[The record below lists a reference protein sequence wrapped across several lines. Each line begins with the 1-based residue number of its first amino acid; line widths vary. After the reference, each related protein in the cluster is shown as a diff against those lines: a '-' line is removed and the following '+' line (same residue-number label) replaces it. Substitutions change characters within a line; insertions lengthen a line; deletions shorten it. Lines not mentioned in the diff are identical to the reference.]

1 MSHYNEDDYYDEQGD
16 MPEFQDEAELDDYL
30 NNEEYDLMN
39 EILPQLKKDMAEYHG
54 WTTFDLKLSLLD
66 SDFNIDDALHDLKK
80 RFKRKKKQADADI
93 NTSMSNLKIG
103 SNTQP
108 IKQTKKLA
116 SQLKTDDD
124 IIFLSDNED
133 SNAVSSLDQWVRDDK
148 VEEKFIKPYKRI
160 LEPTKP
166 GNPIDL
172 KKYLQSP
179 AFKPHLSF
187 VVLGHVDAGKST
199 LMGRLLYDIGAV
211 DQNKIRKLKKESEQI
226 GKGSFHLAWVMDQT
240 VEERERGVTVSICTS
255 DFSTSNVDFTIV
267 DAPGHRDFVP
277 NAIAGVSQADV
288 AILTIDCGTNAFESG
303 FNLDGQ
309 TKEHTLLAHSMNIGT
324 IIVAM
329 NKMDSVNWSSE
340 RFYEIQA
347 ELSTYFDQIGY
358 QKDKI
363 KWVPLSGY
371 SGEGV
376 YKIPYPS
383 EQNWYKGPSLVDT
396 LEDVAKTDYSHL
408 NDLDSFCK
416 EIKEEPF
423 IFSILEVTTTK
434 KHDESILSGR
444 VESGSIQP
452 GETITVY
459 PSEQS
464 CLVDKILSGR
474 EQASKDIA
482 VKGDFVTLKLRH
494 SHPKDIQNGDL
505 CSSVGYHIK
514 STRRFKIRLST
525 FNMDRPLLPGT
536 SVMLFRGVYEEP
548 ARVNKLISLV
558 DLKDPSKILKKR
570 VKHLPS
576 NQTAIIEIEL
586 TERRRWIPLVTID
599 ENKHIGRV
607 ILRKDGRSIGTG
619 VILDVEQ

>member
-1 MSHYNEDDYYDEQGD
+1 MSRYDEDDYYDEQGD
-16 MPEFQDEAELDDYL
+16 LPMFQDEAELDDYL
-30 NNEEYDLMN
+30 NDEEYDLMN
-39 EILPQLKKDMAEYHG
+39 EILPQLKKDMAEYQG
-54 WTTFDLKLSLLD
+54 WTAFDLKLSLLD
-66 SDFNIDDALHDLKK
+66 TDFNINDTLHDLRKK
-80 RFKRKKKQADADI
+80 FKRKKKHVDSNI
-93 NTSMSNLKIG
+93 NASMAKLKIETVPQG
-103 SNTQP
+103 TQS
-108 IKQTKKLA
+108 TKKA
-116 SQLKTDDD
+116 TTTSQSKVNDD
-124 IIFLSDNED
+124 IIFLSDDED
-133 SNAVSSLDQWVRDDK
+133 SSSSQWVKDNK
-148 VEEKFIKPYKRI
+148 IEEKFIKPYKRI

-166 GNPIDL
+166 RNPINLEQYL
-172 KKYLQSP
+172 KSP
-179 AFKPHLSF
+179 EFKPHLSF

-211 DQNKIRKLKKESEQI
+211 DKNKIRKLKKESEQI

-255 DFSTSNVDFTIV
+255 DFSTKNVDFTIV

-288 AILTIDCGTNAFESG
+288 AILTIDCGIDAFESG

-309 TKEHTLLAHSMNIGT
+309 TKEHTLLARSMDIST

-329 NKMDSVNWSSE
+329 NKMDTVNWSSE
-340 RFYEIQA
+340 RFNEIQA
-347 ELSTYFDQIGY
+347 ELSNFFKQIGY
-358 QKDKI
+358 QENQI
-363 KWVPLSGY
+363 KWVPLSGF

-376 YKIPYPS
+376 YKIPYPN
-383 EQNWYKGPSLVDT
+383 EQDWYKGPSLVET
-396 LEDVAKTDYSHL
+396 LENVAITNYGHL
-408 NDLDSFCK
+408 NDLDLFCK
-416 EIKEEPF
+416 EIKENPF

-434 KHDESILSGR
+434 KNDESILSGR

-452 GETITVY
+452 GETITIY

-474 EQASKDIA
+474 EQVSKDIA
-482 VKGDFVTLKLRH
+482 LKGDFVTLRLRH
-494 SHPKDIQNGDL
+494 SQPKDIENGDL
-505 CSSVGYHIK
+505 CSSVGYDIK
-514 STRRFKIRLST
+514 SARRFKIRLST
-525 FNMDRPLLPGT
+525 FQMHRPLLPGT

-548 ARVNKLISLV
+548 ARINKLISIV
-558 DLKDPSKILKKR
+558 DSKDPSKVLKKR

-576 NQTAIIEIEL
+576 NQTAIVEIEL

-619 VILDVEQ
+619 VILEVE

>member
-1 MSHYNEDDYYDEQGD
+1 MSRYDEDDYYDEQGD
-16 MPEFQDEAELDDYL
+16 LPMFQDEAELDDYL
-30 NNEEYDLMN
+30 NDEEYDLMN
-39 EILPQLKKDMAEYHG
+39 EILPQLKKDMAEYQG
-54 WTTFDLKLSLLD
+54 WTAFDLKLSLLD
-66 SDFNIDDALHDLKK
+66 TDFNINDTLHDLRKK
-80 RFKRKKKQADADI
+80 FKRKKKHVDSNI
-93 NTSMSNLKIG
+93 NVSMAKLKIETVPQG
-103 SNTQP
+103 TQS
-108 IKQTKKLA
+108 TKKA
-116 SQLKTDDD
+116 TTTSQSKVNDD
-124 IIFLSDNED
+124 IIFLSDDED
-133 SNAVSSLDQWVRDDK
+133 SSSSQWVKDNK
-148 VEEKFIKPYKRI
+148 IEEKFIKPYKRI

-166 GNPIDL
+166 RNPINLEQYL
-172 KKYLQSP
+172 KSP
-179 AFKPHLSF
+179 EFKPHLSF

-211 DQNKIRKLKKESEQI
+211 DKNKIRKLKKESEQI

-255 DFSTSNVDFTIV
+255 DFSTKNVDFTIV

-288 AILTIDCGTNAFESG
+288 AILTIDCGIDAFESG

-309 TKEHTLLAHSMNIGT
+309 TKEHTLLARSMDIGT

-329 NKMDSVNWSSE
+329 NKMDTVNWSSE
-340 RFYEIQA
+340 RFNEIQA
-347 ELSTYFDQIGY
+347 ELSSFFKQIGY
-358 QKDKI
+358 QENQI
-363 KWVPLSGY
+363 KWVPLSGF

-376 YKIPYPS
+376 YKIPYPN
-383 EQNWYKGPSLVDT
+383 EQDWYKGPSLVET
-396 LEDVAKTDYSHL
+396 LENVAITNYGHL
-408 NDLDSFCK
+408 NDLDLFCK
-416 EIKEEPF
+416 EIKENPF

-434 KHDESILSGR
+434 KNDESILSGR

-452 GETITVY
+452 GETITIY

-474 EQASKDIA
+474 EQVSKDIA
-482 VKGDFVTLKLRH
+482 LKGDFVTLRLRH
-494 SHPKDIQNGDL
+494 SHPKDIENGDL
-505 CSSVGYHIK
+505 CSSVGYDIK
-514 STRRFKIRLST
+514 SARRFKIRLST
-525 FNMDRPLLPGT
+525 FQMHRPLLPGT

-548 ARVNKLISLV
+548 ARINKLISIV
-558 DLKDPSKILKKR
+558 DSKDPSKVLKKR

-576 NQTAIIEIEL
+576 NQTAIVEIEL

-619 VILDVEQ
+619 VILEVE

>member
-1 MSHYNEDDYYDEQGD
+1 MSRYDEDDYYDEQGD
-16 MPEFQDEAELDDYL
+16 LPMFQDEAELDDYL
-30 NNEEYDLMN
+30 NDEEYDLMN
-39 EILPQLKKDMAEYHG
+39 EILPQLKKDMAEYQG
-54 WTTFDLKLSLLD
+54 WTAFDLKLSLLD
-66 SDFNIDDALHDLKK
+66 TDFNINDTLHDLRKK
-80 RFKRKKKQADADI
+80 FKRKKKNVDSNI
-93 NTSMSNLKIG
+93 NVSMAKLKIETVPQG
-103 SNTQP
+103 TQS
-108 IKQTKKLA
+108 TKKA
-116 SQLKTDDD
+116 TTTSQSKVNDD
-124 IIFLSDNED
+124 IIFLSDDED
-133 SNAVSSLDQWVRDDK
+133 SSSSQWVKDNK
-148 VEEKFIKPYKRI
+148 IEEKFIKPYKRI

-166 GNPIDL
+166 RNPINLEQYL
-172 KKYLQSP
+172 KSP
-179 AFKPHLSF
+179 EFKPHLSF

-211 DQNKIRKLKKESEQI
+211 DKNKIRKLKKESEQI

-255 DFSTSNVDFTIV
+255 DFSTKNVDFTIV

-288 AILTIDCGTNAFESG
+288 AILTIDCGIDAFESG

-309 TKEHTLLAHSMNIGT
+309 TKEHTLLARSMDIST

-329 NKMDSVNWSSE
+329 NKMDTVNWSSE
-340 RFYEIQA
+340 RFNEIQA
-347 ELSTYFDQIGY
+347 ELSNFFKQIGY
-358 QKDKI
+358 QENQI
-363 KWVPLSGY
+363 KWVPLSGF

-376 YKIPYPS
+376 YKIPYPN
-383 EQNWYKGPSLVDT
+383 EQDWYKGPSLVET
-396 LEDVAKTDYSHL
+396 LENVAITNYGHL
-408 NDLDSFCK
+408 NDLDLFCK
-416 EIKEEPF
+416 EIKEIPF

-434 KHDESILSGR
+434 KNDESILSGR

-452 GETITVY
+452 GETITIY

-474 EQASKDIA
+474 EQVSKDIA
-482 VKGDFVTLKLRH
+482 LKGDFVTLRLRH
-494 SHPKDIQNGDL
+494 SHPKDIENGDL
-505 CSSVGYHIK
+505 CSSVGYDIK
-514 STRRFKIRLST
+514 SARRFKIRLST
-525 FNMDRPLLPGT
+525 FQMHRPLLPGT

-548 ARVNKLISLV
+548 ARINKLISIV
-558 DLKDPSKILKKR
+558 DSKDPSKVLKKR

-576 NQTAIIEIEL
+576 NQTAIVEIEL

-619 VILDVEQ
+619 VILEVE

>member
-1 MSHYNEDDYYDEQGD
+1 MSRYDEDDYYDEQGD
-16 MPEFQDEAELDDYL
+16 LPMFQDEAELDDYL
-30 NNEEYDLMN
+30 NDEEYDLMN
-39 EILPQLKKDMAEYHG
+39 EILPQLKKDMAEYQG
-54 WTTFDLKLSLLD
+54 WTAFDLKLSLLD
-66 SDFNIDDALHDLKK
+66 TDFNINDTLHDLRKK
-80 RFKRKKKQADADI
+80 FKRKKKNVDSNI
-93 NTSMSNLKIG
+93 NVSMAKLKIETVPQG
-103 SNTQP
+103 TQS
-108 IKQTKKLA
+108 TKKA
-116 SQLKTDDD
+116 TTTSQSKVNDD
-124 IIFLSDNED
+124 IIFLSDDED
-133 SNAVSSLDQWVRDDK
+133 SSSSQWVKDNK
-148 VEEKFIKPYKRI
+148 IEEKFIKPYKRI

-166 GNPIDL
+166 RNPINLEQYL
-172 KKYLQSP
+172 KSP
-179 AFKPHLSF
+179 EFKPHLSF

-211 DQNKIRKLKKESEQI
+211 DKNKIRKLKKESEQI

-255 DFSTSNVDFTIV
+255 DFSTKNVDFTIV

-288 AILTIDCGTNAFESG
+288 AILTIDCGIDAFESG

-309 TKEHTLLAHSMNIGT
+309 TKEHTLLARSMDIGT

-329 NKMDSVNWSSE
+329 NKMDTVNWSSE
-340 RFYEIQA
+340 RFNEIQA
-347 ELSTYFDQIGY
+347 ELSNFFKQIGY
-358 QKDKI
+358 QENQI
-363 KWVPLSGY
+363 KWVPLSGF

-376 YKIPYPS
+376 YKIPYPN
-383 EQNWYKGPSLVDT
+383 EQDWYKGPSLVET
-396 LEDVAKTDYSHL
+396 LENVAITNYGHL
-408 NDLDSFCK
+408 NDLDLFCK
-416 EIKEEPF
+416 EIKENPF

-434 KHDESILSGR
+434 KNDESILSGR

-452 GETITVY
+452 GETITIY

-474 EQASKDIA
+474 EQVSKDIA
-482 VKGDFVTLKLRH
+482 LKGDFVTLRLRH
-494 SHPKDIQNGDL
+494 SHPKDIENGDL
-505 CSSVGYHIK
+505 CSSVGYDIK
-514 STRRFKIRLST
+514 SARRFKIRLST
-525 FNMDRPLLPGT
+525 FQMHRPLLPGT

-548 ARVNKLISLV
+548 ARINKLISIV
-558 DLKDPSKILKKR
+558 DSKDPSKVLKKR

-576 NQTAIIEIEL
+576 NQTAIVEIEL

-619 VILDVEQ
+619 VILEVE

>member
-1 MSHYNEDDYYDEQGD
+1 MSRYDEDDYYDEQGD
-16 MPEFQDEAELDDYL
+16 LPMFQDEAELDDYL
-30 NNEEYDLMN
+30 NDEEYDLMN
-39 EILPQLKKDMAEYHG
+39 EILPQLKKDMAEYQG
-54 WTTFDLKLSLLD
+54 WTAFDLKLSLLD
-66 SDFNIDDALHDLKK
+66 TDFNINDTLHDLRKK
-80 RFKRKKKQADADI
+80 FKRKKKNVDSNI
-93 NTSMSNLKIG
+93 NVSMAKLKIETVPQG
-103 SNTQP
+103 TQS
-108 IKQTKKLA
+108 TKKA
-116 SQLKTDDD
+116 TTTSQSKVNDD
-124 IIFLSDNED
+124 IIFLSDDED
-133 SNAVSSLDQWVRDDK
+133 SSSSQWVKDNK
-148 VEEKFIKPYKRI
+148 IEEKFIKPYKRI

-166 GNPIDL
+166 RNPINLEQYL
-172 KKYLQSP
+172 KSP
-179 AFKPHLSF
+179 EFKPHLSF

-211 DQNKIRKLKKESEQI
+211 DKNKIRKLKKESEQI

-255 DFSTSNVDFTIV
+255 DFSTKNVDFTIV

-288 AILTIDCGTNAFESG
+288 AILTIDCGIDAFESG

-309 TKEHTLLAHSMNIGT
+309 TKEHTFLARSMDIGT

-329 NKMDSVNWSSE
+329 NKMDTVNWSSE
-340 RFYEIQA
+340 RFNEIQA
-347 ELSTYFDQIGY
+347 ELSNFFKQIGY
-358 QKDKI
+358 QENQI
-363 KWVPLSGY
+363 KWVPLSGF

-376 YKIPYPS
+376 YKIPYPN
-383 EQNWYKGPSLVDT
+383 EQDWYKGPSLVET
-396 LEDVAKTDYSHL
+396 LENVAITNYGHL
-408 NDLDSFCK
+408 NDLDLFCK
-416 EIKEEPF
+416 EIKETPF

-434 KHDESILSGR
+434 KNDESILSGR

-452 GETITVY
+452 GETITIY

-474 EQASKDIA
+474 EQVSKDIA
-482 VKGDFVTLKLRH
+482 LKGDFVTLRLRH
-494 SHPKDIQNGDL
+494 SHPKDIENGDL
-505 CSSVGYHIK
+505 CSSVGYDIK
-514 STRRFKIRLST
+514 SARRFKIRLST
-525 FNMDRPLLPGT
+525 FQMHRPLLPGT

-548 ARVNKLISLV
+548 ARINKLISIV
-558 DLKDPSKILKKR
+558 DSKDPSKVLKKR

-576 NQTAIIEIEL
+576 NQTAIVEIEL

-619 VILDVEQ
+619 VILEVE

>member
-1 MSHYNEDDYYDEQGD
+1 MSRYDEDDYYDEQGD
-16 MPEFQDEAELDDYL
+16 LPMFQDEAELDDYL
-30 NNEEYDLMN
+30 NDEEYDLMN
-39 EILPQLKKDMAEYHG
+39 EILPQLKKDMAEYQG
-54 WTTFDLKLSLLD
+54 WTAFDLKLSLLD
-66 SDFNIDDALHDLKK
+66 TDFNINDTLHDLRKK
-80 RFKRKKKQADADI
+80 FKRKKKNVDSNI
-93 NTSMSNLKIG
+93 NVSMAKLKIETVPQG
-103 SNTQP
+103 TQS
-108 IKQTKKLA
+108 TKKA
-116 SQLKTDDD
+116 TTTSQSKVNDD
-124 IIFLSDNED
+124 IIFLSDDED
-133 SNAVSSLDQWVRDDK
+133 SSSSQWVKDNK
-148 VEEKFIKPYKRI
+148 IEEKFIKPYKRI

-166 GNPIDL
+166 RNPINLEQYL
-172 KKYLQSP
+172 KSP
-179 AFKPHLSF
+179 EFKPHLSF

-211 DQNKIRKLKKESEQI
+211 DKNKIRKLKKESEQI

-255 DFSTSNVDFTIV
+255 DFSTKNVDFTIV

-288 AILTIDCGTNAFESG
+288 AILTIDCGIDAFESG

-309 TKEHTLLAHSMNIGT
+309 TKEHTLLARSMDIGT

-329 NKMDSVNWSSE
+329 NKMDTVNWSSE
-340 RFYEIQA
+340 RFNEIQA
-347 ELSTYFDQIGY
+347 ELSNFFKQIGY
-358 QKDKI
+358 QENQI
-363 KWVPLSGY
+363 KWVPLSGF

-376 YKIPYPS
+376 YKIPYPN
-383 EQNWYKGPSLVDT
+383 EQDWYKGPSLVET
-396 LEDVAKTDYSHL
+396 LENVAITNYGHL
-408 NDLDSFCK
+408 NDLDLFCK
-416 EIKEEPF
+416 EIKETPF

-434 KHDESILSGR
+434 KNDESILSGR

-452 GETITVY
+452 GETITIY

-474 EQASKDIA
+474 EQVSKDIA
-482 VKGDFVTLKLRH
+482 LKGDFVTLRLRH
-494 SHPKDIQNGDL
+494 SHPKDIENGDL
-505 CSSVGYHIK
+505 CSSVGYDIK
-514 STRRFKIRLST
+514 SARRFKIRLST
-525 FNMDRPLLPGT
+525 FQMHRPLLPGT

-548 ARVNKLISLV
+548 ARINKLISIV
-558 DLKDPSKILKKR
+558 DSKDPSKVLKKR

-576 NQTAIIEIEL
+576 NQTAIVEIEL

-619 VILDVEQ
+619 VILEVE

>member
-1 MSHYNEDDYYDEQGD
+1 MSRYDEDDYYDEQGD
-16 MPEFQDEAELDDYL
+16 LPMFQDEAELDDYL
-30 NNEEYDLMN
+30 NDEEYDLMN
-39 EILPQLKKDMAEYHG
+39 EILPQLKKDMAEYQG
-54 WTTFDLKLSLLD
+54 WTAFDLKLSLLD
-66 SDFNIDDALHDLKK
+66 TDFNINDTLHDLRKK
-80 RFKRKKKQADADI
+80 FKRKKKNVDSNI
-93 NTSMSNLKIG
+93 NVSMAKLKIETVPQG
-103 SNTQP
+103 TQS
-108 IKQTKKLA
+108 TKKA
-116 SQLKTDDD
+116 TTTSQSKVNDD
-124 IIFLSDNED
+124 IIFLSDDED
-133 SNAVSSLDQWVRDDK
+133 SSSSQWVKDNK
-148 VEEKFIKPYKRI
+148 IEEKFIKPYKRI

-166 GNPIDL
+166 RNPINLEQYL
-172 KKYLQSP
+172 KSP
-179 AFKPHLSF
+179 EFKPHLSF

-211 DQNKIRKLKKESEQI
+211 DKNKIRKLKKESEQI

-255 DFSTSNVDFTIV
+255 DFSTKNVDFTIV

-288 AILTIDCGTNAFESG
+288 AILTIDCGIDAFESG

-309 TKEHTLLAHSMNIGT
+309 TKEHTLLARSMDIST

-329 NKMDSVNWSSE
+329 NKMDTVNWSSE
-340 RFYEIQA
+340 RFNEIQA
-347 ELSTYFDQIGY
+347 ELSNFFKQIGY
-358 QKDKI
+358 QENQI
-363 KWVPLSGY
+363 KWVPLSGF

-376 YKIPYPS
+376 YKIPYPN
-383 EQNWYKGPSLVDT
+383 EQDWYKGPSLVET
-396 LEDVAKTDYSHL
+396 LENVAITNYGHL
-408 NDLDSFCK
+408 NDLDLFCK
-416 EIKEEPF
+416 EIKENPF

-434 KHDESILSGR
+434 KNDESILSGR

-452 GETITVY
+452 GETITIY

-474 EQASKDIA
+474 EQVSKDIA
-482 VKGDFVTLKLRH
+482 LKGDFVTLRLRH
-494 SHPKDIQNGDL
+494 SHPKDIENGDL
-505 CSSVGYHIK
+505 CSSVGYDIK
-514 STRRFKIRLST
+514 SARRFKIRLST
-525 FNMDRPLLPGT
+525 FQMHRPLLPGT

-548 ARVNKLISLV
+548 ARINKLISIV
-558 DLKDPSKILKKR
+558 DSKDPSKVLKKR

-576 NQTAIIEIEL
+576 NQTAIVEIEL

-619 VILDVEQ
+619 VILEVE

>member
-1 MSHYNEDDYYDEQGD
+1 MSRYDEDDYYDEQGD
-16 MPEFQDEAELDDYL
+16 LPMFQDEAELDDYL
-30 NNEEYDLMN
+30 NDEEYDLMN
-39 EILPQLKKDMAEYHG
+39 EILPQLKKDMAEYQG
-54 WTTFDLKLSLLD
+54 WTAFDLKLSLLD
-66 SDFNIDDALHDLKK
+66 TDFNINDTLHDLRKK
-80 RFKRKKKQADADI
+80 FKRKKKHVDSNI
-93 NTSMSNLKIG
+93 NVSMAKLKIETVPQG
-103 SNTQP
+103 TQS
-108 IKQTKKLA
+108 TKKA
-116 SQLKTDDD
+116 TTTSQSKVNDD
-124 IIFLSDNED
+124 IIFLSDDED
-133 SNAVSSLDQWVRDDK
+133 SSSSQWVKDNK
-148 VEEKFIKPYKRI
+148 IEEKFIKPYKRI

-166 GNPIDL
+166 RNPINLEQYL
-172 KKYLQSP
+172 KSP
-179 AFKPHLSF
+179 EFKPHLSF

-211 DQNKIRKLKKESEQI
+211 DKNKIRKLKKESEQI

-255 DFSTSNVDFTIV
+255 DFSTKNVDFTIV

-288 AILTIDCGTNAFESG
+288 AILTIDCGIDAFESG

-309 TKEHTLLAHSMNIGT
+309 TKEHTLLARSMDIGT

-329 NKMDSVNWSSE
+329 NKMDTVNWSSE
-340 RFYEIQA
+340 RFNEIQA
-347 ELSTYFDQIGY
+347 ELSNFFKQIGY
-358 QKDKI
+358 QENQI
-363 KWVPLSGY
+363 KWVPLSGF

-376 YKIPYPS
+376 YKIPYPN
-383 EQNWYKGPSLVDT
+383 EQDWYKGPSLVET
-396 LEDVAKTDYSHL
+396 LENVAITNYGHL
-408 NDLDSFCK
+408 NDLDLFCK
-416 EIKEEPF
+416 EIKENPF

-434 KHDESILSGR
+434 KNDESILSGR

-452 GETITVY
+452 GETITIY

-474 EQASKDIA
+474 EQVSKDIA
-482 VKGDFVTLKLRH
+482 LKGDFVTLRLRH
-494 SHPKDIQNGDL
+494 SHPKDIENGDL
-505 CSSVGYHIK
+505 CSSVGYDIK
-514 STRRFKIRLST
+514 SARRFKIRLST
-525 FNMDRPLLPGT
+525 FQMHRPLLPGT

-548 ARVNKLISLV
+548 ARINKLISIV
-558 DLKDPSKILKKR
+558 DSKDPSKVLKKR

-576 NQTAIIEIEL
+576 NQTAIVEIEL

-619 VILDVEQ
+619 VILEVE

>member
-1 MSHYNEDDYYDEQGD
+1 MSRYDEDDYYDEQGD
-16 MPEFQDEAELDDYL
+16 LPMFQDEAELDDYL
-30 NNEEYDLMN
+30 NDEEYDLMN
-39 EILPQLKKDMAEYHG
+39 EILPQLKKDMAEYQG
-54 WTTFDLKLSLLD
+54 WTAFDLKLSLLD
-66 SDFNIDDALHDLKK
+66 TDFNINDTLHDLRKK
-80 RFKRKKKQADADI
+80 FKRKKKNVDSNI
-93 NTSMSNLKIG
+93 NVSMAKLKIETVPQG
-103 SNTQP
+103 TQS
-108 IKQTKKLA
+108 TKKSTTT
-116 SQLKTDDD
+116 SQSKVNDD
-124 IIFLSDNED
+124 IIFLSDDED
-133 SNAVSSLDQWVRDDK
+133 SSSSQWVKDNK
-148 VEEKFIKPYKRI
+148 IEEKFIKPYKRI

-166 GNPIDL
+166 RNPINLEQYL
-172 KKYLQSP
+172 KSP
-179 AFKPHLSF
+179 EFKPHLSF

-211 DQNKIRKLKKESEQI
+211 DKNKIRKLKKESEQI

-255 DFSTSNVDFTIV
+255 DFSTKNVDFTIV

-288 AILTIDCGTNAFESG
+288 AILTIDCGIDAFESG

-309 TKEHTLLAHSMNIGT
+309 TKEHTLLARSMDIGT

-329 NKMDSVNWSSE
+329 NKMDTVNWSSE
-340 RFYEIQA
+340 RFNEIQA
-347 ELSTYFDQIGY
+347 ELSNFFKQIGY
-358 QKDKI
+358 QENQI
-363 KWVPLSGY
+363 KWVPLSGF

-376 YKIPYPS
+376 YKIPYPN
-383 EQNWYKGPSLVDT
+383 EQDWYKGPSLVET
-396 LEDVAKTDYSHL
+396 LENVAITNYGHL
-408 NDLDSFCK
+408 NDLDLFCK
-416 EIKEEPF
+416 EIKENPF

-434 KHDESILSGR
+434 KNDESILSGR

-452 GETITVY
+452 GETITIY

-474 EQASKDIA
+474 EQVSKDIA
-482 VKGDFVTLKLRH
+482 LKGDFVTLRLRH
-494 SHPKDIQNGDL
+494 SHPKDIENGDL
-505 CSSVGYHIK
+505 CSSVGYDIK
-514 STRRFKIRLST
+514 SARRFKIRLST
-525 FNMDRPLLPGT
+525 FQMHRPLLPGT

-548 ARVNKLISLV
+548 ARINKLISIV
-558 DLKDPSKILKKR
+558 DSKDPSKVLKKR

-576 NQTAIIEIEL
+576 NQTAIVEIEL

-619 VILDVEQ
+619 VILEVE

>member
-1 MSHYNEDDYYDEQGD
+1 MSRYDEDDYYDEQGD
-16 MPEFQDEAELDDYL
+16 LPMFQDEAELDDYL
-30 NNEEYDLMN
+30 NDEKYDLMN
-39 EILPQLKKDMAEYHG
+39 EILPQLKKDMAEYQG
-54 WTTFDLKLSLLD
+54 WTAFDLKLSLLD
-66 SDFNIDDALHDLKK
+66 TDFNINDTLHDLRKK
-80 RFKRKKKQADADI
+80 FKRKKKHVDSNI
-93 NTSMSNLKIG
+93 NVSMAKLKIETVPQG
-103 SNTQP
+103 TQS
-108 IKQTKKLA
+108 TKKA
-116 SQLKTDDD
+116 TTTSQSKVNDD
-124 IIFLSDNED
+124 IIFLSDDED
-133 SNAVSSLDQWVRDDK
+133 SSSSQWVKDNK
-148 VEEKFIKPYKRI
+148 IEEKFIKPYKRI

-166 GNPIDL
+166 RNPINLEQYL
-172 KKYLQSP
+172 KSP
-179 AFKPHLSF
+179 EFKPHLSF

-211 DQNKIRKLKKESEQI
+211 DKNKIRKLKKESEQI

-255 DFSTSNVDFTIV
+255 DFSTKNVDFTIV

-288 AILTIDCGTNAFESG
+288 AILTIDCGIDAFESG

-309 TKEHTLLAHSMNIGT
+309 TKEHTLLARSMDIGT

-329 NKMDSVNWSSE
+329 NKMDTVNWSSE
-340 RFYEIQA
+340 RFNEIQA
-347 ELSTYFDQIGY
+347 ELSNFFKQIGY
-358 QKDKI
+358 QENQI
-363 KWVPLSGY
+363 KWVPLSGF

-376 YKIPYPS
+376 YKIPYPN
-383 EQNWYKGPSLVDT
+383 EQDWYKGPSLVET
-396 LEDVAKTDYSHL
+396 LENVAITNYGHL
-408 NDLDSFCK
+408 NDLDLFCK
-416 EIKEEPF
+416 EIKENPF

-434 KHDESILSGR
+434 KNDESILSGR

-452 GETITVY
+452 GETITIY

-474 EQASKDIA
+474 EQVSKDIA
-482 VKGDFVTLKLRH
+482 LKGDFVTLRLRH
-494 SHPKDIQNGDL
+494 SHPKDIENGDL
-505 CSSVGYHIK
+505 CSSVGYDIK
-514 STRRFKIRLST
+514 SARRFKIRLST
-525 FNMDRPLLPGT
+525 FQMHRPLLPGT

-548 ARVNKLISLV
+548 ARINKLISIV
-558 DLKDPSKILKKR
+558 DSKDPSKVLKKR

-576 NQTAIIEIEL
+576 NQTAIVEIEL

-619 VILDVEQ
+619 VILEVE

>member
-1 MSHYNEDDYYDEQGD
+1 MSRYDEDDYYDEQGD
-16 MPEFQDEAELDDYL
+16 LPMFQDEAELDDYL
-30 NNEEYDLMN
+30 NDEEYDLMN
-39 EILPQLKKDMAEYHG
+39 EILPQLKKDMAEYQG
-54 WTTFDLKLSLLD
+54 WTAFDLKLSLLD
-66 SDFNIDDALHDLKK
+66 TDFNINDTLHDLRKK
-80 RFKRKKKQADADI
+80 FKRKKKHVDSNI
-93 NTSMSNLKIG
+93 NVSMAKLKIETVPQG
-103 SNTQP
+103 TQS
-108 IKQTKKLA
+108 TKKA
-116 SQLKTDDD
+116 TTTSQSKVNDD
-124 IIFLSDNED
+124 IIFLSDDED
-133 SNAVSSLDQWVRDDK
+133 SSSSQWVKDNK
-148 VEEKFIKPYKRI
+148 IEEKFIKSYKRI

-166 GNPIDL
+166 RNPINLEQYL
-172 KKYLQSP
+172 KSP
-179 AFKPHLSF
+179 EFKPHLSF

-211 DQNKIRKLKKESEQI
+211 DKNKIRKLKKESEQI

-255 DFSTSNVDFTIV
+255 DFSTKNVDFTIV

-288 AILTIDCGTNAFESG
+288 AILTIDCGIDAFESG

-309 TKEHTLLAHSMNIGT
+309 TKEHTLLARSMDIGT

-329 NKMDSVNWSSE
+329 NKMDTVNWSSE
-340 RFYEIQA
+340 RFNEIQA
-347 ELSTYFDQIGY
+347 ELSSFFKQIGY
-358 QKDKI
+358 QENQI
-363 KWVPLSGY
+363 KWVPLSGF

-376 YKIPYPS
+376 YKIPYPN
-383 EQNWYKGPSLVDT
+383 EQDWYKGPSLVET
-396 LEDVAKTDYSHL
+396 LENVAITNYGHL
-408 NDLDSFCK
+408 NDLDLFCK
-416 EIKEEPF
+416 EIKENPF

-434 KHDESILSGR
+434 KNDESILSGR

-452 GETITVY
+452 GETITIY

-474 EQASKDIA
+474 EQVSKDIA
-482 VKGDFVTLKLRH
+482 LKGDFVTLRLRH
-494 SHPKDIQNGDL
+494 SHPKDIENGDL
-505 CSSVGYHIK
+505 CSSVGYDIK
-514 STRRFKIRLST
+514 SARRFKIRLST
-525 FNMDRPLLPGT
+525 FQMHRPLLPGT

-548 ARVNKLISLV
+548 ARINKLISIV
-558 DLKDPSKILKKR
+558 DSKDPSKVLKKR

-576 NQTAIIEIEL
+576 NQTAIVEIEL

-619 VILDVEQ
+619 VILEVE

>member
-1 MSHYNEDDYYDEQGD
+1 MSHYDEDDYYDEQGD
-16 MPEFQDEAELDDYL
+16 LPEFQDEAELDDYL
-30 NNEEYDLMN
+30 NDEEYDLMN

-66 SDFNIDDALHDLKK
+66 TDFNIDDTLHDLKK
-80 RFKRKKKQADADI
+80 RFKRKKKQVDSGI
-93 NTSMSNLKIG
+93 NSAISNLKIDT
-103 SNTQP
+103 NTHP
-108 IKQTKKLA
+108 TKQTKKLT
-116 SQLKTDDD
+116 SQPKTDDD

-133 SNAVSSLDQWVRDDK
+133 LNSGPSSNQWIQSDVT
-148 VEEKFIKPYKRI
+148 EEKFVKPYKRI

-166 GNPIDL
+166 RNPIDL

-211 DQNKIRKLKKESEQI
+211 DTNKIRKLKKESEQI

-277 NAIAGVSQADV
+277 NTIAGVSQADV
-288 AILTIDCGTNAFESG
+288 AILTIDCGINAFESG

-309 TKEHTLLAHSMNIGT
+309 TKEHTLLARSMNINT

-329 NKMDSVNWSSE
+329 NKMDSINWSSE
-340 RFYEIQA
+340 RFYEIQTQLLA
-347 ELSTYFDQIGY
+347 YFEQIGY
-358 QKDKI
+358 QQNQI

-376 YKIPYPS
+376 YKIPYPNA
-383 EQNWYKGPSLVDT
+383 QDWYNGPSLVNT
-396 LEDVAKTDYSHL
+396 LEDVANTNYNHL

-416 EIKEEPF
+416 EIKENPF

-452 GETITVY
+452 GEMITIY

-474 EQASKDIA
+474 DQVSKDIA
-482 VKGDFVTLKLRH
+482 LKGDFVTLKLRH
-494 SHPKDIQNGDL
+494 SHPKDIENGDL
-505 CSSVGYHIK
+505 CSSIGYGIK

-525 FNMDRPLLPGT
+525 FHMNRPLLPGT
-536 SVMLFRGVYEEP
+536 SIMLFRGVYEEP
-548 ARVNKLISLV
+548 ARVSKLISLV
-558 DLKDPSKILKKR
+558 DPKDPAKVLKKR

-576 NQTAIIEIEL
+576 NQTAIVEIEL

-619 VILDVEQ
+619 VILEVE

>member
-1 MSHYNEDDYYDEQGD
+1 MSRYDEDDYYDEQGD
-16 MPEFQDEAELDDYL
+16 LPMFQDEAELDDYL
-30 NNEEYDLMN
+30 NDEEYDLMN
-39 EILPQLKKDMAEYHG
+39 EILPQLKKDMEEYQG
-54 WTTFDLKLSLLD
+54 WTAFDLKLSLLD
-66 SDFNIDDALHDLKK
+66 TDFNINDTLHDLRKK
-80 RFKRKKKQADADI
+80 FKRKKKNVDSNI
-93 NTSMSNLKIG
+93 NVSMAKLKIETVPQG
-103 SNTQP
+103 TQS
-108 IKQTKKLA
+108 TKKA
-116 SQLKTDDD
+116 TTTSQSKVNDD
-124 IIFLSDNED
+124 IIFLSDDED
-133 SNAVSSLDQWVRDDK
+133 SSSSQWVKDNK
-148 VEEKFIKPYKRI
+148 IEEKFIKSYKRI

-166 GNPIDL
+166 RNPINLEQYL
-172 KKYLQSP
+172 KSP
-179 AFKPHLSF
+179 EFKPHLSF

-211 DQNKIRKLKKESEQI
+211 DKNKIRKLKKESEQI

-255 DFSTSNVDFTIV
+255 DFSTKNVDFTIV

-288 AILTIDCGTNAFESG
+288 AILTIDCGIDAFESG

-309 TKEHTLLAHSMNIGT
+309 TKEHTLLARSMDIGT

-329 NKMDSVNWSSE
+329 NKMDTVNWSSE
-340 RFYEIQA
+340 RFNEIQA
-347 ELSTYFDQIGY
+347 ELSSFFKQIGY
-358 QKDKI
+358 QENQI
-363 KWVPLSGY
+363 KWVPLSGF

-376 YKIPYPS
+376 YKIPYPN
-383 EQNWYKGPSLVDT
+383 EQDWYKGPSLVET
-396 LEDVAKTDYSHL
+396 LENVAITNYGHL
-408 NDLDSFCK
+408 NDLDLFCK
-416 EIKEEPF
+416 EIKENPF

-434 KHDESILSGR
+434 KNDESILSGR

-452 GETITVY
+452 GETITIY

-474 EQASKDIA
+474 EQVSKDIA
-482 VKGDFVTLKLRH
+482 LKGDFVTLRLRH
-494 SHPKDIQNGDL
+494 SHPKDIENGDL
-505 CSSVGYHIK
+505 CSSVGYDIK
-514 STRRFKIRLST
+514 SARRFKIRLST
-525 FNMDRPLLPGT
+525 FQMHRPLLPGT

-548 ARVNKLISLV
+548 ARINKLISIV
-558 DLKDPSKILKKR
+558 DSKDPSKVLKKR

-576 NQTAIIEIEL
+576 NQTAIVEIEL

-619 VILDVEQ
+619 VILEVE